1 MLKGNDLADKKY
13 FLFDIDGTL
22 AIDDSIYDGSEEL
35 LNYIESIG
43 GRAFY
48 ITNNSVKSRKDYI
61 EKFKKW
67 NISTE
72 EKQFVTASYAT
83 CKYLK
88 EHYTDEKLLV
98 AGTPSFEEELKSFGL
113 TLTHRAEDDV
123 ACVVVGFDR
132 TLVYEK
138 VEEACKALFRP
149 EVDFVGTNPDYRCP
163 TAFGFVPDCGGI
175 CEMLKVTTDRTPY
188 YAGKPNAQIVKMCME
203 QAGAKPEEVLVVGDR
218 LYTDIACG
226 INAGVETAL
235 VYTGEAKPEDLKT
248 TEFMPDYA
256 FENIQK
262 LFEAFRKSREAVKEG
277 TNPDIQMCSK
287 QI

>member
-1 MLKGNDLADKKY
+1 MILKGKNLQNKKY

-22 AIDDSIYDGSEEL
+22 AIDDTIYDGSREL
-35 LNYIESIG
+35 LDYIDSIG
-43 GRAFY
+43 GKSFY

-61 EKFKKW
+61 EKFRKW
-67 NISTE
+67 DISTE
-72 EKQFVTASYAT
+72 EEQFVTASYAT

-88 EHYTDEKLLV
+88 EHYADKKLLV
-98 AGTPSFEEELKSFGL
+98 VGTTSFEEELKSFGL
-113 TLTHRAEDDV
+113 ILTHEAEDDV

-175 CEMLKVTTDRTPY
+175 CEMLKVTTDRVPY
-188 YAGKPNAQIVKMCME
+188 YAGKPNAQIVQMCME

-226 INAGVETAL
+226 INGGVETAL
-235 VYTGEAKPEDLKT
+235 VYTGEAKAEDLET
-248 TEFMPDYA
+248 TEFVPDYA
-256 FENIQK
+256 FENIRE
-262 LFEAFRKSREAVKEG
+262 LYETFRKKVSE
-277 TNPDIQMCSK
+277 
-287 QI
+287 

>member
-1 MLKGNDLADKKY
+1 M
-13 FLFDIDGTL
+13 
-22 AIDDSIYDGSEEL
+22 
-35 LNYIESIG
+35 
-43 GRAFY
+43 
-48 ITNNSVKSRKDYI
+48 
-61 EKFKKW
+61 
-67 NISTE
+67 
-72 EKQFVTASYAT
+72 TASYAT

-226 INAGVETAL
+226 INAKVETAL
-235 VYTGEAKPEDLKT
+235 VYTGEAKPEDLAV

-256 FENIQK
+256 FENIRN
-262 LFEAFRKSREAVKEG
+262 LFEAFRKSREAVLEG
-277 TNPDIQMCSK
+277 TNAGMQMCSK